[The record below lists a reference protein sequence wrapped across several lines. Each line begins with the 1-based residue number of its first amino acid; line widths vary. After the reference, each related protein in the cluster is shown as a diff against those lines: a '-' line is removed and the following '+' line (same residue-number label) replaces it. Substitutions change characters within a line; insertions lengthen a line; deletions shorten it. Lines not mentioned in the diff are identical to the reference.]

1 MLSLREF
8 DRIMR
13 GVSDPAMRIE
23 TFGALL
29 AKASGTGSKLL
40 IAGGSAITIYTS
52 GRYTSDDTDIVGQK
66 VRLVPVLRRWG
77 FAPEEDPSDHRVYW
91 NREDL
96 GLFVDIV
103 NRSPSSGSGRSG
115 VPPKIV
121 TSYGAVHASAIE
133 DVIVRRLVFWSRQGT
148 PGLMDQAVVV
158 FRSHQ
163 GDIDLD
169 YLEGAVR
176 FEGVAT
182 AYGELQRLAGQD

>member
-1 MLSLREF
+1 MPSLREF
-8 DRIMR
+8 ERIMR
-13 GVSDPAMRIE
+13 ALSDPATRIE

-29 AKASGTGSKLL
+29 AKASGIGSKLL

-52 GRYTSDDTDIVGQK
+52 GRYTSDDIDIVGQK
-66 VRLVPVLRRWG
+66 ARLVPVLERWG
-77 FAPEEDPSDHRVYW
+77 FQPEEAPSEPRVYW

-115 VPPKIV
+115 VPRRIV
-121 TSYGAVHASAIE
+121 TPYGAVHASAIE

-163 GDIDLD
+163 DDIDLD
-169 YLEGAVR
+169 YLEGEVR
-176 FEGVAT
+176 FEGVET
-182 AYGELQRLAGQD
+182 AYTELRRLAGLD